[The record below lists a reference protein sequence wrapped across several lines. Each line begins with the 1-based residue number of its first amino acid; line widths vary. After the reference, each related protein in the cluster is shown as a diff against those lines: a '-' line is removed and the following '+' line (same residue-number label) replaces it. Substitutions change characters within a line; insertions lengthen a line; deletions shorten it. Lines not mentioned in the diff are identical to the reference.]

1 MLNRYDHAVPQWQ
14 VRLLGRMRVE
24 RDGQSPVH
32 FRTLA
37 TEAVFAYLALR
48 LGEEVSREVLASE
61 VWPAA
66 EDLARGRNLRTALSS
81 LRQSFTEAL
90 GANRQSAWLDPSRFD
105 VDVLRFRR
113 ELDPALYRGRLLEG
127 YDGRWHMPMLLEL
140 EELYFERVLAC
151 SFELSPQEAIALISR
166 ALTIDPTRLDLRAR
180 LRDLGPS
187 FDTLQVPAVETS
199 FVGRVRERAE
209 LEQLLTEHR
218 LVTITGPGG
227 CGKSR
232 LAHQLVKDRY
242 PNSWFVPL
250 AHVSDPERIL
260 STVASSLRISAPPGA
275 APLDALI
282 HALTES
288 TALLV
293 LDNLEDLRD
302 GAESVV
308 ELLDALP
315 HLQVVVTSRV
325 PLDVV
330 GEVEYP
336 LGPLEPGEAER
347 LFGERCRLVSPDL
360 DLARNQATLSELCRK
375 LDGYPLALEICAA
388 KARLLTLGEMLA
400 ELEDRF
406 EFLTHRQALPRHR
419 SLQHVLDVSCELLD
433 PHAQDL
439 LTDLAVFEG
448 TFTRQ
453 SLADVVGPGRGEI
466 LAELVSSAWVLPQP
480 GTDPR
485 RFRLIESVRQ
495 FAADLAKPARHRE
508 LQERHART
516 FAAFAQT
523 CKANAFTPR
532 ESALHDQAELELP
545 NLEAAWQWLIRHD
558 PAEALRLVSGINWF
572 TILRGHWEWA
582 ETRLRQALDAASDAA
597 LSDLTFANHTLGNFL
612 FFQGRRSEAEPW
624 FERARSLAR
633 QTDDPLHEGL
643 AILQLAQL
651 RVEEGRYDVAQ
662 ANVTEGVRVMERVG
676 EANWM
681 GAAHVIRV
689 LVANRRGQIAEA
701 LAAGSTAV
709 DYCREGG
716 YGWGIA
722 SALNEWAMAHH
733 LAGDHRRSLEL
744 QQESMEFKRQTSAPA
759 SLALSYADG
768 ASAHLALGDLAE
780 CRRWLREAL
789 QILHTHHATSRHPHV
804 FVIASRVFSQ
814 LENEGDARLC
824 RQVAERLVP
833 VASRGHAH
841 YFGFFEAGAAE
852 TPSDGLSSAI
862 EAVLAL

>member
-1 MLNRYDHAVPQWQ
+1 MF
-14 VRLLGRMRVE
+14 GRMRVE
-24 RDGQSPVH
+24 LDDRPPVH
-32 FRTLA
+32 FRTRA

-48 LGEEVSREVLASE
+48 LGEHVSREVLASE
-61 VWPAA
+61 IWPAA
-66 EDLARGRNLRTALSS
+66 GDEASGRNLRTALTS
-81 LRQSFTEAL
+81 LRQTFGEAI
-90 GANRQSAWLDPSRFD
+90 GANRQSAWLEPASFD
-105 VDVLRFRR
+105 VDVLRFIR
-113 ELDPALYRGRLLEG
+113 ELDPTLYRGRLLEG
-127 YDGRWHMPMLLEL
+127 YDGGWHMTRLLEL
-140 EELYFERVLAC
+140 DELYFERVLAC
-151 SFELSPQEAIALISR
+151 SFELSTQEAIALITR

-187 FDTLQVPAVETS
+187 FDTLQVPAIETS

-209 LEQLLTEHR
+209 LDRLLGEHR
-218 LVTITGPGG
+218 LITITGPGG

-232 LAHQLVKDRY
+232 LAHQLVKDRH

-250 AHVSDPERIL
+250 AHLADPTRIL
-260 STVASSLRISAPPGA
+260 STVASSLRISAPQGTP
-275 APLDALI
+275 PLDALV
-282 HALTES
+282 HAFAES

-293 LDNLEDLRD
+293 LDNLEDLRV
-302 GAESVV
+302 GAQSVV
-308 ELLDALP
+308 DLIDALP

-325 PLDVV
+325 PLGAA
-330 GEVEYP
+330 GEFEYP
-336 LGPLEPGEAER
+336 LGPLEAAEAER

-360 DLARNQATLSELCRK
+360 DLIGNEATLRELCRK

-388 KARLLTLGEMLA
+388 KARLLTLREMLA

-406 EFLTHRQALPRHR
+406 EFLTHRQAQPRHR

-433 PHAQDL
+433 PQAQEL

-448 TFTRQ
+448 TFTWQ
-453 SLADVVGPGRGEI
+453 TLADVVGPDLRDK
-466 LAELVSSAWVLPQP
+466 LADLVSSAWVLPQP
-480 GTDPR
+480 GTEPR

-495 FAADLAKPARHRE
+495 FAGDLAKPARHRE

-582 ETRLRQALDAASDAA
+582 ESRLREALDAAHDAP
-597 LSDLTFANHTLGNFL
+597 LHDLTFACHTQGNFL
-612 FFQGRRSEAEPW
+612 LFQGHRSSAEPW
-624 FERARSLAR
+624 FEKARSLAR
-633 QTDDPLHEGL
+633 QADDPLHEGL

-651 RVEEGRYDVAQ
+651 RVEEGRYEVAQ

-689 LVANRRGQIAEA
+689 LVANRRGLVSEA
-701 LAAGSTAV
+701 LAAGATAV
-709 DYCREGG
+709 EFCREGG

-744 QQESMEFKRQTSAPA
+744 QEESMELKRRTSAPS

-768 ASAHLALGDLAE
+768 ASAHFALGDLAE
-780 CRRWLREAL
+780 CRKWLREAL

-804 FVIASRVFSQ
+804 FVIASRVFTV
-814 LENEGDARLC
+814 LENDRDAHIC

-833 VASRGHAH
+833 PCSRRHAH
-841 YFGFFEAGAAE
+841 FGGFFEEALAE
-852 TPSDGLSSAI
+852 SPPDGLASAI

>member
-1 MLNRYDHAVPQWQ
+1 
-14 VRLLGRMRVE
+14 MRVE

-61 VWPAA
+61 IWPAA

-81 LRQSFTEAL
+81 LRQTFGEAI
-90 GANRQSAWLDPSRFD
+90 GANRQSVWLDPECFD
-105 VDVLRFRR
+105 VDVFKFRR
-113 ELDPALYRGRLLEG
+113 DLDPTLYRGRLLEG
-127 YDGRWHMPMLLEL
+127 YDGSWRMPALLEL
-140 EELYFERVLAC
+140 DELYFKCVLAK
-151 SFELSPQEAIALISR
+151 SFELPSSEAVALVSR
-166 ALTIDPTRLDLRAR
+166 ALAVDPTRLDLRAR

-187 FDTLQVPAVETS
+187 YDALQAPAIETS
-199 FVGRVRERAE
+199 FIGRVRERSE
-209 LEQLLTEHR
+209 LDRLLGEHR
-218 LVTITGPGG
+218 LLTITGPGG

-232 LAHQLVKDRY
+232 LAHQLVKERH
-242 PNSWFVPL
+242 PNSWFVAL
-250 AHVSDPERIL
+250 AHLADPTRIL
-260 STVASSLRISAPPGA
+260 STVVSSLRISAPPGTP
-275 APLDALI
+275 PLDALI
-282 HALTES
+282 YALAETS
-288 TALLV
+288 ALLV
-293 LDNLEDLRD
+293 LDNLEDLRE
-302 GAESVV
+302 GAASVS
-308 ELLDALP
+308 ELIEALP
-315 HLQVVVTSRV
+315 SLQVVVTSRV
-325 PLDVV
+325 PLGLS
-330 GEVEYP
+330 GEFQYP
-336 LGPLEPGEAER
+336 LGPLEPAEAEL
-347 LFGERCRLVSPDL
+347 LFGERCRLVSPDV
-360 DLARNQATLSELCRK
+360 DLVRDKVILQELCQR

-388 KARLLTLGEMLA
+388 KARLLTPREMLE
-400 ELEDRF
+400 ELTDRF
-406 EFLTHRQALPRHR
+406 EFLTHRQGHARHR
-419 SLQHVLDVSCELLD
+419 SLQNVLDVSFELLD

-448 TFTRQ
+448 TFMRQ

-508 LQERHART
+508 LQGRHART

-582 ETRLRQALDAASDAA
+582 ETRLRQALDTASDAA

-744 QQESMEFKRQTSAPA
+744 QEESMEFKRRTSAPA

-852 TPSDGLSSAI
+852 TPPDGLSSAI